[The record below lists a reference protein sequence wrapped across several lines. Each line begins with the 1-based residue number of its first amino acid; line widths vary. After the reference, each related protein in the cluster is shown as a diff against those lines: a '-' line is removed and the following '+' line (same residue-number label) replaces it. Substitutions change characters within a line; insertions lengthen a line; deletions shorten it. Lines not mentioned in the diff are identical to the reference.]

1 MWPHNPLPITWLCRR
16 LVRKRHPCLPLLL
29 LTLVAFLLRVYKIN
43 RDPRVVWDETHFG
56 RFASNYLAHTFYLD
70 VHPPLAKLLITLM
83 FRLLGYSGLFDFASG
98 HAYPSNVPIRAMRI
112 VQAAIGSL
120 LVPSTY
126 YLCRC
131 LEMPLDASWL
141 ASVFVAFDNALV
153 GISRIVVLDSM
164 LLLAN
169 SLVVL
174 ALVRLLAFD
183 KRSVAA
189 WVIRLLVLG
198 LALGVVCSCS
208 MKLVGILTAL
218 LACIYVATD
227 LISTFT
233 NSKSIPKA
241 KTVAIAFIHFATLLL
256 LPLSIYTLSF
266 WIHFKLFRDYT
277 PSADN
282 MGSEYSV
289 SLNGSALQL
298 QPLQI
303 YNSSFVAIR
312 AASFPFEYIA
322 AKKIKQAND
331 GSAAI
336 QLSTTRLFEIH
347 DYLKINLIQR
357 ASTINGS
364 SAIANNSLV
373 SLQAP
378 GSSSHIS
385 VHYNYSFGGQG
396 LSVGFAEHAPKYSM
410 AQPLFV
416 WKLKEEPR
424 KQKQINVP
432 GIAPIFSKFRLVS
445 LFGGC
450 ELAINHA
457 HYLQRVQPSKSMMH
471 EYSLYCV
478 TGKGTVWT
486 IEHQLP
492 TENHKIHN
500 ISKHAQPGFIKS
512 MISYNRLMHEINGML
527 ISDPDKYSIVEST
540 PFSWPFLRLPMPMV
554 EWSGNKIK
562 YMLIGNPLLWWTS
575 ALVCIFVHPLLIAL
589 NRMLCQRSKNK
600 VSLHLSLKSE
610 SLLWSFW
617 AINYF
622 FFFGLCRVT
631 YLHHYLPALYF
642 ALLLLASYVYR
653 VSWMLAAMVLPP
665 NALTN
670 ERLSFVWYIQVA
682 VVFLVILSS
691 YFVAPM
697 TYGIVNPCAYH
708 GFNMI
713 PFWHFCRLE

>member
-198 LALGVVCSCS
+198 LALGVVC
-208 MKLVGILTAL
+208 
-218 LACIYVATD
+218 
-227 LISTFT
+227 
-233 NSKSIPKA
+233 
-241 KTVAIAFIHFATLLL
+241 
-256 LPLSIYTLSF
+256 
-266 WIHFKLFRDYT
+266 
-277 PSADN
+277 
-282 MGSEYSV
+282 
-289 SLNGSALQL
+289 
-298 QPLQI
+298 
-303 YNSSFVAIR
+303 
-312 AASFPFEYIA
+312 
-322 AKKIKQAND
+322 
-331 GSAAI
+331 
-336 QLSTTRLFEIH
+336 
-347 DYLKINLIQR
+347 
-357 ASTINGS
+357 
-364 SAIANNSLV
+364 
-373 SLQAP
+373 
-378 GSSSHIS
+378 
-385 VHYNYSFGGQG
+385 
-396 LSVGFAEHAPKYSM
+396 
-410 AQPLFV
+410 
-416 WKLKEEPR
+416 
-424 KQKQINVP
+424 
-432 GIAPIFSKFRLVS
+432 
-445 LFGGC
+445 
-450 ELAINHA
+450 
-457 HYLQRVQPSKSMMH
+457 RVQPSKSMMH

-562 YMLIGNPLLWWTS
+562 
-575 ALVCIFVHPLLIAL
+575 
-589 NRMLCQRSKNK
+589 
-600 VSLHLSLKSE
+600 
-610 SLLWSFW
+610 
-617 AINYF
+617 
-622 FFFGLCRVT
+622 
-631 YLHHYLPALYF
+631 
-642 ALLLLASYVYR
+642 

-697 TYGIVNPCAYH
+697 TYGIRSVSVDNGISNIFGWNTVHVHSCPADSMLKFLKKCFGNLCNGDLAKEFLYSCLSITSLMRM
-708 GFNMI
+708 GE
-713 PFWHFCRLE
+713 RA

>member
-198 LALGVVCSCS
+198 LALGVVC
-208 MKLVGILTAL
+208 
-218 LACIYVATD
+218 
-227 LISTFT
+227 
-233 NSKSIPKA
+233 
-241 KTVAIAFIHFATLLL
+241 
-256 LPLSIYTLSF
+256 
-266 WIHFKLFRDYT
+266 
-277 PSADN
+277 
-282 MGSEYSV
+282 
-289 SLNGSALQL
+289 
-298 QPLQI
+298 
-303 YNSSFVAIR
+303 
-312 AASFPFEYIA
+312 
-322 AKKIKQAND
+322 
-331 GSAAI
+331 
-336 QLSTTRLFEIH
+336 
-347 DYLKINLIQR
+347 R

-562 YMLIGNPLLWWTS
+562 
-575 ALVCIFVHPLLIAL
+575 
-589 NRMLCQRSKNK
+589 
-600 VSLHLSLKSE
+600 
-610 SLLWSFW
+610 
-617 AINYF
+617 
-622 FFFGLCRVT
+622 
-631 YLHHYLPALYF
+631 
-642 ALLLLASYVYR
+642 

-697 TYGIVNPCAYH
+697 TYGIRSVSVDNGISNIFGWNTVHVHSCPADSMLKFLKKCFGNLCNGDLAKEFLYSCLSITSLMRM
-708 GFNMI
+708 GE
-713 PFWHFCRLE
+713 RA